1 MLADG
6 VLKGHAEV
14 LMKLIKLK
22 WIAAFAL
29 VAMTHG
35 LSAQSGKEPPSAPAP
50 AQITAAHKV
59 FVSNGGGEIFETGV
73 DQRALDGGPDRSYNE
88 FYADLKSWGH
98 FEFVS
103 VPSDADLVLQISCK
117 LTDSP
122 ELSAKTLGRLKLLI
136 IDPKTNVRLWTITE
150 FVRGAMLLG
159 NRDKNFDQA
168 MRVLVN
174 RLTALANQPSV
185 PRT

>member
-1 MLADG
+1 VKYGKAKCFWA
-6 VLKGHAEV
+6 VAIFIV
-14 LMKLIKLK
+14 T
-22 WIAAFAL
+22 AAAW
-29 VAMTHG
+29 
-35 LSAQSGKEPPSAPAP
+35 AQTANEPAPAPAP
-50 AQITAAHKV
+50 AQIATAHKV

-98 FEFVS
+98 FQLVS
-103 VPSDADLVLQISCK
+103 APSDAGLVLQISCK
-117 LTDSP
+117 LTDTGV
-122 ELSAKTLGRLKLLI
+122 ERQTVGRLKLLI

-168 MRVLVN
+168 MSVVVN
-174 RLTALANQPSV
+174 RLKALAIEPTAPKS
-185 PRT
+185 